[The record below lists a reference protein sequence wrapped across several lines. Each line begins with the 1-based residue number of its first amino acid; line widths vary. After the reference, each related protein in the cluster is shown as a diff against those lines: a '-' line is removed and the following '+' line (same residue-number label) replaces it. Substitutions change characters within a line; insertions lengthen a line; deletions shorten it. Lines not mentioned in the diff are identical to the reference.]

1 MTPAMIVVTAL
12 GLLAFAIWLYL
23 LAARGGFWLTR
34 ERDDRESLPTPTRW
48 PSVTAVVPA
57 RNEADVIAQSI
68 SSLMRQ
74 DYPGSLSIVL
84 VDDGSEDGTAAK
96 ALAAAGGG
104 DGTRLQV
111 LRGSALPAGWT
122 GKLWAQQQGVQHATQ
137 SGEPDYLLLTD
148 ADIGHAPDAL
158 RSLVARAERDGLVL
172 VSLMAELSCRSWAE
186 RFLIPAFVF
195 FFQML
200 YPFAWVNDRNRGLAA
215 AAGGCMLVK
224 REVLQR
230 AGGIASIRSNIIDD
244 CALGRQLKAQ
254 GPIWVGLTRRATSL
268 RPYGG
273 LWDIGRMVSRSA
285 YAQLDYSPLLL
296 AGTVAGM
303 VVTYLVPVLLAL
315 FGSGLA
321 QAAGLGA
328 WLLMAVAFQP
338 MLRFYHVSPLWGLA
352 LPATAAAYTLFT
364 VQSALAVWRGR
375 GGMWKGRP
383 QAMVSEP

>member
-1 MTPAMIVVTAL
+1 MSIVTAL

-23 LAARGGFWLTR
+23 LVARGGFWLTR
-34 ERDDRESLPTPTRW
+34 ERDDREKLPTPTRW

-74 DYPGSLSIVL
+74 DYPGSFRIVL
-84 VDDGSEDGTAAK
+84 VDDGSEDGTAA
-96 ALAAAGGG
+96 AAQVAAGN
-104 DGTRLQV
+104 DDRLQV
-111 LRGSALPAGWT
+111 LLGSALPAGWT
-122 GKLWAQQQGVQHATQ
+122 GKLWAQQQGVQQATQ

-148 ADIGHAPDAL
+148 ADIGHAPDTV

-200 YPFAWVNDRNRGLAA
+200 YPFAWVNDRKRALAA

-224 REVLQR
+224 REALQR

-244 CALGRQLKAQ
+244 CALARQLKAE
-254 GPIWVGLTRRATSL
+254 GPIWLGLTRRATSL

-273 LWDIGRMVSRSA
+273 FWDIGRMVWRSA

-296 AGTVAGM
+296 AGTIAGM

-321 QAAGLGA
+321 QAAGLGT

-338 MLRFYHVSPLWGLA
+338 MLRFYRVSPFWGLVWGLA

-375 GGMWKGRP
+375 GGMWKGRA
-383 QAMVSEP
+383 QAMMSES